1 MAPQEQTTMIKLP
14 GMAAA
19 ALLFSGAVI
28 AQDPEQME
36 TVLVTGLCG
45 RSAGRPGDLQRL
57 APRNGKRRRSAGV
70 PEQIVRSADR

>member
-36 TVLVTGLCG
+36 TVLVMGLCG
-45 RSAGRPGDLQRL
+45 RSAGRPSVSRPAMENAGE
-57 APRNGKRRRSAGV
+57 APASPSR
-70 PEQIVRSADR
+70 